1 MSIKEELSKLKT
13 VDIYSLLLF
22 ILYKT
27 REIDEYSA
35 LSELAYVLD
44 KENLLN
50 LCEYFGGVTL
60 RIPTIGELESLI
72 NSLLLYQYIDIDG
85 YSYKE
90 AVKKIGFD
98 SSQLRQVKKDYLKIS
113 SILSKYSFTNGG
125 D

>member
-1 MSIKEELSKLKT
+1 MTIKEELSKLKT
-13 VDIYSLLLF
+13 TDIYSLLLF

-44 KENLLN
+44 KDNLLN

-60 RIPTIGELESLI
+60 RIPTIDELESLI

-90 AVKKIGFD
+90 AIKIIGFN
-98 SSQLRQVKKDYLKIS
+98 SSQLRQVKKDYLKLS
-113 SILSKYSFTNGG
+113 SILSKYSFDKGN
-125 D
+125 

>member
-1 MSIKEELSKLKT
+1 MSIKDELSKLKSA
-13 VDIYSLLLF
+13 DIYSLLLF

-50 LCEYFGGVTL
+50 LCEYFGGITL
-60 RIPTIGELESLI
+60 RIPTIDELESLI
-72 NSLLLYQYIDIDG
+72 NSLLLYQYVDIDG

-90 AVKKIGFD
+90 AIKKIGFD

-113 SILSKYSFTNGG
+113 SILSKYSFTSGEK
-125 D
+125 